1 MLERNGFTYPDVAAA
16 IRSFTIYDEDGQV
29 IYTPNVDEVRL
40 WAADAVNQWAGEQ
53 RSLQATNIP
62 FQDSV
67 YAEKEA
73 EARLCLA
80 DAEPTAEEYPYCEIE
95 RGIIEAAY
103 GACTLHQA
111 AGFIAQVA
119 ETKRAASIAIE
130 AKRRQV
136 GAAVAAAAS
145 IEAIEA
151 ALVALMQ

>member
-1 MLERNGFTYPDVAAA
+1 MKAKINGLTIESSDPALFAAA
-16 IRSFTIYDEDGQV
+16 VIRSFGEEPDV
-29 IYTPNVDEVRL
+29 EVVRQ
-40 WAADAVNQWAGEQ
+40 AAIAMVNQWAGEQ

-73 EARLCLA
+73 EAQLCLI
-80 DAEPTAEEYPYCEIE
+80 DPNPTAEAYPYCEIE

-151 ALVALMQ
+151 ALAVLME